1 MDLRERKGEG
11 VLFGIAQQAFFGLQ
25 PCLQQRLEKWVCAVV
40 LQKLVRGLPMKAAG
54 STKAW
59 VRGGQSRRGHA
70 NTQMN
75 GGEEGL
81 SSEWRTSRR
90 MRDFNVF
97 CMKSWNWLCR
107 IFARVCE

>member
-11 VLFGIAQQAFFGLQ
+11 VLYGIAGQAFFGLQ

-59 VRGGQSRRGHA
+59 VRGRAEQARSRQHPDEWRRG
-70 NTQMN
+70 
-75 GGEEGL
+75 G
-81 SSEWRTSRR
+81 
-90 MRDFNVF
+90 
-97 CMKSWNWLCR
+97 
-107 IFARVCE
+107 III